1 MNFNNGLIVVL
12 AAICLIFMSLTAVS
26 AEELISNSNDDILVN
41 NLNDKLGSEYTNL
54 NGNMGGAGYATENLV
69 PVNSTEIYVS
79 VDGMGDGSSNNPTN
93 WTAAIDNIGDNGTI
107 YFNDGEYKFANQ
119 VISKNLTLSALENTS
134 PIINGEKLG
143 NIFVVKT
150 GNSLTV
156 NSLTFI
162 NGEGKVGIVSNGGA
176 IEVSE
181 NANLNVI
188 CCTFKDNT
196 GTIGGAV
203 HISNKGTGSFV
214 NSTFI
219 GNTGKTAG
227 GAIGSVGRIITID
240 NCVFENNR
248 AITRNTGNGGA
259 IYLSSFSKAL
269 ISNCNLTGNTGSK
282 SGAIYLSSSL
292 GSNNASITNSNFVN
306 NKATY
311 NQGSASYGH
320 GGGIYGTSET
330 KLNIMGCSFVNNTN
344 PKGNSNDLYIDY
356 NCIANCDYNWWGSN
370 LAPVSNVNYNFKGD
384 VTLNYWLIASNN
396 TDNGQVSININKF
409 TDKEGNIDSIEG
421 ILVKRQVFFNSTEMI
436 PNSTV
441 TGMISMFNGIEAKN
455 ITAIVDNQILN
466 LKITPYMEPKFE
478 GKELYVD
485 GSVSESGNG
494 SLLNPFKT
502 ILEAVDLANTA
513 DHLVTIYILAGT
525 YEDINMTVTNNLTI
539 SSYNGAK
546 VVLDANKKGYF
557 FNSNNS
563 SNTLTV
569 NNLIFN
575 NATGLYNDGFS
586 KTIGGAINS
595 EGHLNVYN
603 CEFNNN
609 MAGSNGGTILSRNG
623 ATLINSTISNGVT
636 DYNGGAICVYENLN
650 VVNCTFINNHAQ
662 YRGGAI
668 KSFGNASII
677 NSTFMDNIVKR
688 KGEAGYGGAI
698 SVTLG
703 NLYIDNSIFLNNTA
717 YYGGGAIYLGDGD
730 EHSVSKYLFTVK
742 NSIFDGNLAPFG
754 GAIGT
759 SDRGINMAG
768 SKVCNNA
775 VPQDSVMSRYGT
787 GTGIY
792 IKQGNSLVNGSIFA
806 DNVNLGNGKDIY
818 IGNGNI
824 IANYNWWGTN
834 AKVAIPKNVQVKSGT
849 LTLDN
854 WVIMNTT
861 YEIKDNDIEIT
872 SNFNNCIDD
881 EGTYIKSPVKLMDID
896 VAFDNGVESRV
907 IKSKNGIA
915 STAFDLTTSGSVF
928 TITANNE
935 VQKINISTKQD
946 PIINITV
953 NDVIVGN
960 DVVVKVDITSGA
972 TGNFTF
978 TIGNKTQTVAI
989 SNGKASAIFK
999 GLASGNYTVKV
1010 EYSGDD
1016 NYNANQSTANFM
1028 VFKISDYNMDIS
1040 VSEIKEGVN
1049 STISI
1054 DLPKDATGTVTVE
1067 IDGKKYTANVIDGT
1081 ANVIIHGL
1089 SAGDYNITTVYSG
1102 DAKYD
1107 SMTKKGNITVIPNVN
1122 VNLDVSDVEMFYH
1135 DGTRLIAKLTDF
1147 QGKPIVNATI
1157 YFSINGVTYA
1167 KTTDAN
1173 GTASIGLNLDS
1184 NIYPATITY
1193 NGSANYSKISKNI
1206 TVTINSSIIADNL
1219 VKMYQNATRF
1229 YAKFIGSDGKVLAN
1243 TQVKFNI
1250 HGVFYTKKT
1259 DKDGVADLGIML
1271 RPGTYILTAYNPVTG
1286 EQQGF
1291 NITVKSLIVQNDLTK
1306 YYMNA
1311 SKFQATI
1318 YDKNGSLAVN
1328 KNVTFNINGVFYTRT
1343 TDSNGV
1349 VSLNISLRPGEY
1361 VITTIYEGL
1370 DIGNNIVVLPTLVTH
1385 DLNMAYGD
1393 GSKFTAQ
1400 TLDGQGKPLA
1410 NQNVSFN
1417 INGIFYNEIT
1427 DDNGIASLN
1436 IDLMS
1441 GKYII
1446 TSSWNDFQTGN
1457 NIKISP

>member
-759 SDRGINMAG
+759 SDRGINMTG

-1049 STISI
+1049 STISV

-1081 ANVIIHGL
+1081 ANVIVSGL
-1089 SAGDYNITTVYSG
+1089 SAGYYNITTVYSG

-1107 SMTKKGNITVIPNVN
+1107 SMTKKGNVTVIPNVN

-1193 NGSANYSKISKNI
+1193 NGSAKYSKISKNI
-1206 TVTINSSIIADNL
+1206 TVTINSSIIADDL

-1250 HGVFYTKKT
+1250 HGVLYTKT
-1259 DKDGVADLGIML
+1259 TNNDGVADLGIML

-1446 TSSWNDFQTGN
+1446 TSYWNDFQTGN